1 MLNLSIKEEQSICKT
16 NKCSKME
23 TIKIIGYQTAS
34 GEYAKVPLFT
44 MSVAAGIPTPVD
56 THIDKEIDLNEFL
69 VDHPAAT
76 FFAEVNGDSLKNYGI
91 RNKDI
96 LIVDT
101 SIEPSDGKIVLAS
114 ISGELSIKIYR
125 VVNDDIYLESNDNR
139 FLPIKIDG
147 YLEFV
152 LLGVVTK
159 IIHSL

>member
-1 MLNLSIKEEQSICKT
+1 
-16 NKCSKME
+16 ME
-23 TIKIIGYQTAS
+23 TIQIIGYQTAS
-34 GEYAKVPLFT
+34 GEYTKLPLFT
-44 MSVAAGIPTPVD
+44 MSVAAGVPTPVD

-69 VDHPAAT
+69 VEHPAAT
-76 FFAEVNGDSLKNYGI
+76 FFAKVTGDSLKNYGI
-91 RNKDI
+91 CNDDI

-101 SIEPSDGKIVLAS
+101 SVEPEDGKIVLAS

-125 VVNDDIYLESNDNR
+125 LVGEDVYLESSDNR

>member
-1 MLNLSIKEEQSICKT
+1 
-16 NKCSKME
+16 ME
-23 TIKIIGYQTAS
+23 TIQIIGYQTAS
-34 GEYAKVPLFT
+34 GEYTKLPLFT

-76 FFAEVNGDSLKNYGI
+76 FFAKVNGDSLRNYGI
-91 RNKDI
+91 RNDDI

-101 SIEPSDGKIVLAS
+101 SIEPRDGKAVLAS

-125 VVNDDIYLESNDNR
+125 IVDGDVYLESNDNR
-139 FLPIKIDG
+139 FLPMKIEG
-147 YLEFV
+147 YMEFV

>member
-1 MLNLSIKEEQSICKT
+1 
-16 NKCSKME
+16 ME
-23 TIKIIGYQTAS
+23 TIQIIGYQTAN
-34 GEYAKVPLFT
+34 GDYTKLPLFT

-76 FFAEVNGDSLKNYGI
+76 FFARVNGDSLRHHGI
-91 RNKDI
+91 RDNDL

-101 SIEPSDGKIVLAS
+101 LVQPEDGRIVLTS
-114 ISGELSIKIYR
+114 ISGELSIKIYK
-125 VVNDDIYLESNDNR
+125 VVDGDVYLESSDNR

-147 YLEFV
+147 YMEFI

>member
-1 MLNLSIKEEQSICKT
+1 
-16 NKCSKME
+16 ME
-23 TIKIIGYQTAS
+23 VIKIIGYQTAA
-34 GEYAKVPLFT
+34 GDYTKLPLFT
-44 MSVAAGIPTPVD
+44 MSVAAGVPTPVD

-76 FFAEVNGDSLKNYGI
+76 FFGKVSGDSLKHYGI
-91 RNKDI
+91 RDNDI

-101 SIEPSDGKIVLAS
+101 SVEPSDGKIVLAS

-125 VVNDDIYLESNDNR
+125 VVEDEVYLESNDNH
-139 FLPIKIDG
+139 FLPLKIEG
-147 YLEFV
+147 YMEFV